1 MSDSARIAALHCY
14 PVKSAAGVE
23 LGQALLTLAGFEDD
37 RRWMLVTNAGHFIT
51 QRELPRLALLRP
63 RVSPTALLLAAPQ
76 LPQISLALGRQGQ
89 RRTVRVWQ
97 DHCEAFD
104 EGDQVAAWLHAFLGL
119 ECRLVRFDPAQRRLS
134 ERAWTGQY
142 QAENRFSDG
151 FPLLALN
158 AASLTDLNSR
168 LAAPLP
174 MNRFRPNIVLEGLQ
188 PYDEDRIDELCG
200 TGVRLKLVKACTRC
214 RITATNQ
221 DSGEVEGDEPL
232 RTLRAYRYDA
242 LLHGVCFGQNAIVV
256 EGAGASLRRGQL
268 LAIRWRED
276 TPRQPAQAVPWP
288 SPEP

>member
-76 LPQISLALGRQGQ
+76 LPQISIALGRQGQ
-89 RRTVRVWQ
+89 RRTVSVWQ

-104 EGDQVAAWLHAFLGL
+104 EGDEVAAWLHAFLGL

-158 AASLTDLNSR
+158 AASLTDLNGR

-232 RTLRAYRYDA
+232 RTLRSYRYDA

-256 EGAGASLRRGQL
+256 EGAGATLRRGQL
-268 LAIRWRED
+268 LAIRWREH
-276 TPRQPAQAVPWP
+276 TPRQPAQAVSRPAD
-288 SPEP
+288 EP